1 MSQVLLVLGMHR
13 SGTSCLA
20 GSLQEAGL
28 FLGDVLTTA
37 PHNVKGNRENRAI
50 MKFQEDLLRDNGG
63 SWDAPPARLSWSAE
77 HRARRD
83 AIIKSYGEA
92 PLWGFKD
99 PRTLL
104 TIDLWREALPH
115 LRAVGTFRHPMS
127 VARSLMKRDGG
138 ELQKWLDLWTLYNER
153 LLRYQSEL
161 RFPLLSF
168 DSGDDTYRAALRRI
182 ACALDLR
189 APDDA
194 EFFTPNLRHQQHAV
208 SDPLPPQVAEL
219 YARLQEIA
227 AR

>member
-28 FLGDVLTTA
+28 FLGDVLTAA
-37 PHNVKGNRENRAI
+37 PHNVKGNRENREI
-50 MKFQEDLLRDNGG
+50 MNFQEDLLRDNGG
-63 SWDAPPARLSWSAE
+63 SWDAPPPRFSWSAE

-83 AIIKSYGEA
+83 AIIESYGDA

-115 LRAVGTFRHPMS
+115 LRAVGTFRHPLS
-127 VARSLMKRDGG
+127 VARSLQKRDGG
-138 ELQKWLDLWTLYNER
+138 ELQKWLDLWMLYNER
-153 LLRYQSEL
+153 LLRYQKEL

-182 ACALDLR
+182 ACELHLR
-189 APDDA
+189 APSQQ
-194 EFFTPNLRHQQHAV
+194 EFFVPNLRHQRHAV
-208 SDPLPPQVAEL
+208 ADLMPPEVAEL
-219 YARLQEIA
+219 YTRLQEIA